1 MTRAPC
7 STALGGGNS
16 PGLFSEYS
24 PIVSKSMPQNIFLS
38 LPINIVI
45 HVTYRLSDDKQMYII
60 CLVTANVVDGSDG
73 IESA

>member
-16 PGLFSEYS
+16 PSLFSEYS
-24 PIVSKSMPQNIFLS
+24 PIVSKSMPLNIFLS